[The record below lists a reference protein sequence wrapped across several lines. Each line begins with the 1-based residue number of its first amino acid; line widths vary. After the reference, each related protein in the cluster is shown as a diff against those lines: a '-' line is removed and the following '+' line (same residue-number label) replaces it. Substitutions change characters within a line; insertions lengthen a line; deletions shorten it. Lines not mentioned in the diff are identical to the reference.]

1 MIELRYSEKQR
12 YLKTY
17 DVDPIFSAVEYE
29 LLNTA
34 IRQPCFKRVRSSI
47 KTAFDAL
54 GILSNGIAS
63 NVKNERRYHRKIF
76 RELRTSI
83 NVTLKMFQYEIIIG
97 KRSKWY
103 TKMRCLKE
111 LS

>member
-34 IRQPCFKRVRSSI
+34 IRQPFFKRVRSSI
-47 KTAFDAL
+47 KTAFNAL
-54 GILSNGIAS
+54 GILSNEIAS

-76 RELRTSI
+76 RDLRTSI
-83 NVTLKMFQYEIIIG
+83 NVPI
-97 KRSKWY
+97 
-103 TKMRCLKE
+103 
-111 LS
+111 